1 MGNPSALA
9 VVTGASRGIGLS
21 LCERLATTRTVVALA
36 RSIDGLADVSRPNP
50 VIAISCDVADQR
62 SVADAWAQIRAD
74 VGEPDLLVN
83 NAGISDAGGPV
94 WEQDPDDWWRV
105 FEVNL
110 RGAFLVSR
118 AALPG
123 MLALGHGRI
132 VNMASNAAFYRVWD
146 GLDGFD
152 YSAYMSSKA
161 ALVRLTEVMAGETE
175 GTGIAVLAVSP
186 GTVKTDMTA
195 NADAFRALW
204 DDEDMWVS
212 AEPIADLVAAI
223 ADGELDALTGRYVHA
238 VTDDWQDLVAR
249 HAEIADRD
257 THTLRVR

>member
-9 VVTGASRGIGLS
+9 VVTGASRGIGRS
-21 LCERLATTRTVVALA
+21 LCERLAATRPVVALA
-36 RSIDGLADVSRPNP
+36 RSIEGLADIAGPHP
-50 VIAISCDVADQR
+50 VVAISCDVSDPH
-62 SVADAWAQIRAD
+62 SVSAAWARIRAE

-83 NAGISDAGGPV
+83 NAGICDDGGPV
-94 WEQDPDDWWRV
+94 WEQDPDTWWRV

-123 MLALGHGRI
+123 MLEQGRGRI
-132 VNMASNAAFYRVWD
+132 VNVASNAAFYRVWD

-161 ALVRLTEVMAGETE
+161 ALVRLTEVMAGETA
-175 GTGIAVLAVSP
+175 GRGIAVLAVSP

-195 NADAFRALW
+195 TADAFRAMW
-204 DDEDMWVS
+204 DDDDVWVS
-212 AEPIADLVAAI
+212 AEPIADLVEVI
-223 ADGELDALTGRYVHA
+223 ADGELDVLTGRYIHA
-238 VTDDWQDLVAR
+238 VTDDWRDLVAR
-249 HAEIADRD
+249 QAEIAERD
-257 THTLRVR
+257 THTLRIR